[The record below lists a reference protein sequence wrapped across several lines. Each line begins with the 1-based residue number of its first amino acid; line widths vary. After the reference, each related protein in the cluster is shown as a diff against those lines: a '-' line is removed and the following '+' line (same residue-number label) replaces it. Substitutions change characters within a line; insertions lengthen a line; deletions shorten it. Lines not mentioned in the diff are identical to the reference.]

1 MQSLKTQQEMGS
13 AVKQR
18 TVFSGIQ
25 PSGDMQL
32 GNYLGAVKGWAE
44 RQAQKNNYFC
54 IVDLHAITAR
64 QDPEELL
71 HQSRSLAAML
81 FARRPGPGPVHSFR
95 SEPCPRPR
103 GGVLAAQLR
112 DASGLAGAHDA
123 VQRQGGRP

>member
-64 QDPEELL
+64 QDPVRASASVAEPCGDAF
-71 HQSRSLAAML
+71 RG
-81 FARRPGPGPVHSFR
+81 RPGPGPVHNFR
-95 SEPCPRPR
+95 SEPCPPPTPR
-103 GGVLAAQLR
+103 G
-112 DASGLAGAHDA
+112 AGCSTA
-123 VQRQGGRP
+123 